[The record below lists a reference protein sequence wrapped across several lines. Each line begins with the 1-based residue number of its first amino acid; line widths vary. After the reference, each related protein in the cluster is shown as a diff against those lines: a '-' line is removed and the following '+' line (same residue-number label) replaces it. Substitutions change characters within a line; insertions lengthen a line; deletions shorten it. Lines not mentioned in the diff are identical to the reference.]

1 MKKSN
6 FFLRLGKGFVR
17 NIELKIV
24 ALLFACLLW
33 FITVNVS
40 DPVGSQTFSNIPV
53 TLINE
58 DIITNEGKMH
68 QILGGTETVNV
79 TIRAQRSVR
88 ESISGDY
95 IVATADVSQMELN
108 TLIPITVTV
117 PGFEGRIQS
126 AVAHPTNLVVL
137 IEDVERRTFPIVT
150 NITGQPAEGYVVG
163 ETTATPDTIPISGP
177 ETLVNSIGRIE
188 ARASVSGLSHSQ
200 SLVAELIIFDGYGER
215 MNPALF
221 PGFLEDDVIYYV
233 NVEMLETELV
243 PVGFGEIENIPEGY
257 IVTNI
262 SSEPS
267 YVLVAGTR
275 QDLQGLT
282 EIVVTPDAFGLED
295 EVGIHEITVDIRP
308 YLPEGIRLADEN
320 LNLIVVSLAIEQAGT
335 RTIELPVD
343 TISIVGLLD
352 GLTASFDTDGAGTI
366 SIVVSGQ
373 RRILDGLDLR
383 NYVSV
388 NLTTFI
394 TPGTITVPVQVEL
407 PSNVTLQ
414 RAVTVRI
421 LLEEREDE
429 GETVD

>member
-6 FFLRLGKGFVR
+6 FFLRFGKGFVQ

-24 ALLFACLLW
+24 AFMFACLLW

-40 DPVGSQTFSNIPV
+40 DPVASRTFTNVPV
-53 TLINE
+53 TVINA
-58 DIITNEGKMH
+58 DIITNEGKML
-68 QILGGTETVNV
+68 QILDGTESVNV
-79 TIRAQRSVR
+79 IIHAPRSVR
-88 ESISGDY
+88 ENISVEH
-95 IVATADVSQMELN
+95 IIATADVSQMELN

-117 PGFEGRIQS
+117 PGFEGDIQS
-126 AVAHPTNLVVL
+126 AVAHPTNLVVV
-137 IEDVERRTFPIVT
+137 IEDIERRIFPIVT
-150 NITGQPAEGYVVG
+150 NVTGQPAEGYVVG
-163 ETTATPDTIPISGP
+163 ETTATPDTIEIIGP

-188 ARASVSGLSHSQ
+188 ARVSVSGLAHSQ
-200 SLVAELIIFDGYGER
+200 SLAAELIIFDGYGER

-221 PGFLEDDVIYYV
+221 PGFLEDDVTHYV

-243 PVGFGEIENIPEGY
+243 PIGFREIGNIPEGY

-267 YVLVAGTR
+267 YILVAGTR
-275 QDLQGLT
+275 QELQRLT
-282 EIVVTPDAFGLED
+282 EIMVTPDAFDLED

-308 YLPEGIRLADEN
+308 YLSAGIRLADEN
-320 LNLIVVSLAIEQAGT
+320 HNLIVVSLAIERAGT

-343 TISIVGLLD
+343 TISLVGLAD
-352 GLTASFDTDGAGTI
+352 GLTASFDTDGVGTI

-373 RRILDGLDLR
+373 QQILDGLDLR
-383 NYVSV
+383 NFVSV
-388 NLTTFI
+388 NLTAFT
-394 TPGTITVPVQVEL
+394 TSGTTIVPVQVEL

-414 RAVTVRI
+414 RAVAVRI
-421 LLEEREDE
+421 LLEEREE

>member
-33 FITVNVS
+33 FITVNMS

-53 TLINE
+53 TVTNVE
-58 DIITNEGKMH
+58 IITNEGKTH
-68 QILGGTETVNV
+68 QILDGTESVSV
-79 TIRAQRSVR
+79 IIRAQRSVR
-88 ESISGDY
+88 ESISPDN

-117 PGFEGRIQS
+117 SGFEGRIQS

-137 IEDVERRTFPIVT
+137 IEDIERRIFPIVT
-150 NITGQPAEGYVVG
+150 NVTGQPAEGYVVG
-163 ETTATPDTIPISGP
+163 ETTATPDTIAISGP
-177 ETLVNSIGRIE
+177 ETLVNSIGRVE

-200 SLVAELIIFDGYGER
+200 SMPAELIIFDGYGER

-221 PGFLEDDVIYYV
+221 PGFLEDDAVYYV

-243 PVGFGEIENIPEGY
+243 PVGFREIENIPEGY

-267 YVLVAGTR
+267 YILVAGTR
-275 QDLQGLT
+275 PDLQRLT
-282 EIVVTPDAFGLED
+282 EIVITPDALGLEG
-295 EVGIHEITVDIRP
+295 EVGIYEITVDVRP
-308 YLPEGIRLADEN
+308 YLPEGILLADEN
-320 LNLIVVSLAIEQAGT
+320 HNLIVVSLAIELAGT
-335 RTIELPVD
+335 RTIELPIE
-343 TISIVGLLD
+343 TISIVGLLE
-352 GLTASFDTDGAGTI
+352 GLTATFDTDGVGTI

-373 RRILDGLDLR
+373 QRILDGLDLR

-388 NLTTFI
+388 NLTAFAS
-394 TPGTITVPVQVEL
+394 PGTVNVPVQIEL
-407 PSNVTLQ
+407 PSNVTLL
-414 RAVTVRI
+414 RGVTVRI
-421 LLEEREDE
+421 LLEEIEDE